1 MPTFDHVNLGV
12 PVGVMDTQVA
22 FLVEILGYRRVD
34 PGPEIRA
41 RANPM
46 WFEGDD
52 GGQVHLS
59 LDPEHRPAARAHLA
73 VRVGDELEAT
83 GKRLV
88 AGGYSCEPITFGG
101 HDRLLTKDPA
111 GNRWELIGPAPLAE
125 Q

>member
-12 PVGVMDTQVA
+12 PVGGMDTQVA
-22 FLVEILGYRRVD
+22 FLIDILGYRRVD
-34 PGPEIRA
+34 PGPEILA
-41 RANPM
+41 KGNPM

-59 LDPEHRPAARAHLA
+59 MDPEHRPAARAHLA
-73 VRVGDELEAT
+73 VRVGTELEAT
-83 GKRLV
+83 GKRLE
-88 AGGYSCEPITFGG
+88 AGGYACDPITFGG

-111 GNRWELIGPAPLAE
+111 GNRWELIGPPPGTE

>member
-73 VRVGDELEAT
+73 VRVGADLAAT
-83 GKRLV
+83 GERLTRR
-88 AGGYSCEPITFGG
+88 GYPCDPITFGG

-111 GNRWELIGPAPLAE
+111 GNRWELIGPPPVAE
-125 Q
+125 G